1 LKDFLVGEDS
11 FLVDV
16 TLVGRD
22 FFQIM
27 IIQSFFQN
35 KYNMLEKDEKQGFA
49 I

>member
-1 LKDFLVGEDS
+1 LQDSLVGEDS